1 MLLNMMLERPGS
13 FFNDWILGN
22 REILRKSQNF
32 IELMCSSQSSFQNEN
47 FVSTSKN
54 ILKNRN

>member
-1 MLLNMMLERPGS
+1 MLLNTMLKRSGS
-13 FFNDWILGN
+13 FFNDRILGN

-32 IELMCSSQSSFQNEN
+32 IELLRSSQSSFKNED

>member
-1 MLLNMMLERPGS
+1 MLLNTMLKRSGS

-32 IELMCSSQSSFQNEN
+32 IELLCSCQSSLQNEN

>member
-1 MLLNMMLERPGS
+1 MLLNTMLKRSGS

-22 REILRKSQNF
+22 RKILRKSQNF

-47 FVSTSKN
+47 FVSTSKS